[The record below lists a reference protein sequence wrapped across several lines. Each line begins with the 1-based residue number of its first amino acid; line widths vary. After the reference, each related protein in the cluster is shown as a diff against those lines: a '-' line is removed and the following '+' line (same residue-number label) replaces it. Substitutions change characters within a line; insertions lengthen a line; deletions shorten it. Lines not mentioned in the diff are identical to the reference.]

1 MPVTRKKKADPKRV
15 RAGKKAARKRK
26 SSVTLKTR
34 NKISKSLK
42 ASYKSGKARAT
53 LEKKGI
59 FLKDKEDEKFG
70 DDLFSIT

>member
-1 MPVTRKKKADPKRV
+1 MIGRTKKADPKRV

-26 SSVTLKTR
+26 GRVSLKTR
-34 NKISKSLK
+34 KKISVSLK
-42 ASYKSGKARAT
+42 ASYKSGRARKT

-59 FLKDKEDEKFG
+59 FLKEEDSKFG

>member
-1 MPVTRKKKADPKRV
+1 MIGRTKKADPKRV

-26 SSVTLKTR
+26 SVSLKTR
-34 NKISKSLK
+34 SKISKSLK
-42 ASYKSGKARAT
+42 VSYKSGKAKAT

-59 FLKDKEDEKFG
+59 FRKEDEDNKFG

>member
-1 MPVTRKKKADPKRV
+1 MIGRTKKADPKRV

-26 SSVTLKTR
+26 GKVSIKTR
-34 NKISKSLK
+34 QKISKSLK
-42 ASYKSGKARAT
+42 VSYKSGKAKAT

-59 FLKDKEDEKFG
+59 FRKDEEDDKFG